1 MKNRSA
7 TLIITVFYLLFYII
21 TTKRLYEKNQDLTEE
36 VMILEIEMVKKDSII
51 YHMEVKNKQRPVV
64 EKSPI
69 KKEIKIQPKKKVVNK
84 PVTIEEPKPI
94 VIDTAR
100 TI

>member
-1 MKNRSA
+1 MKNRST
-7 TLIITVFYLLFYII
+7 TLLITVFYLLFYII

-84 PVTIEEPKPI
+84 PVTIEVPKPI